1 MMYVYYLQDIPN
13 TMLMAVRNIVKKG
26 DKALVY
32 ITGSEDIW
40 EEIRNMIVGSEVQV
54 VFFKD
59 GEKLERV
66 I

>member
-1 MMYVYYLQDIPN
+1 MNVYYLQDIPS
-13 TMLMAVRNIVKKG
+13 TMLMAIENIAKKN
-26 DKALVY
+26 DRALIYV
-32 ITGSEDIW
+32 TGSENIW
-40 EEIRNMIVGSEVQV
+40 EEIRNIVIGSEIQV

>member
-1 MMYVYYLQDIPN
+1 MNVYYLQDIPS
-13 TMLMAVRNIVKKG
+13 TMLMAIENIAKKN
-26 DKALVY
+26 DRALIYV
-32 ITGSEDIW
+32 TGSENIW
-40 EEIRNMIVGSEVQV
+40 EEIRNIVIGSEVQV